1 MTAKKISTLSGQGS
15 EIGLGIIFSS
25 QGGYVWASWQ
35 EAEVSIRLGRHEMV
49 ATMMRDFL
57 EQDALGERLS
67 MRDLSVS

>member
-1 MTAKKISTLSGQGS
+1 V
-15 EIGLGIIFSS
+15 GIIFSS

-49 ATMMRDFL
+49 ASMMKDFL

-67 MRDLSVS
+67 MRDLSAG